1 MMKERA
7 ADWAPSD
14 SLLDLVVEQYQQDD
28 RDGDVTAFY
37 DMLDRLPREVLIA
50 YLSNSRQQDAI
61 LTGVITEEEVSND

>member
-37 DMLDRLPREVLIA
+37 DLLDRLPREVLIA

-61 LTGVITEEEVSND
+61 LTDVITKEEVSA

>member
-7 ADWAPSD
+7 ADWTPSD
-14 SLLDLVVEQYQQDD
+14 SLLDLVVERYQQDD

-61 LTGVITEEEVSND
+61 LIGVITEEEVSND

>member
-7 ADWAPSD
+7 ADWTPSD

-37 DMLDRLPREVLIA
+37 DLLDRLPREVLIA

-61 LTGVITEEEVSND
+61 LTGVITEEEVTA

>member
-37 DMLDRLPREVLIA
+37 DLLDRLPREVLIA

-61 LTGVITEEEVSND
+61 LIGVITKEEVSND

>member
-14 SLLDLVVEQYQQDD
+14 SLLDLVVEQYRQDD

-37 DMLDRLPREVLIA
+37 DMLDRLP
-50 YLSNSRQQDAI
+50 
-61 LTGVITEEEVSND
+61 TGVADCVPVQQPTARCDINWRDN

>member
-7 ADWAPSD
+7 AEWAPRD

-37 DMLDRLPREVLIA
+37 DLLDRLPREVLIA

-61 LTGVITEEEVSND
+61 LTGVITEEEVSDD